1 MSLTKQQQ
9 TNFYL
14 IRISTYLLAA
24 LMLYA
29 GINKLFIRGIDGV
42 INMLTGAGFFLPV
55 FLAWVLVIA
64 EIGSGIMLFTGLYKK
79 YVVLVPAFIMLV
91 ITFTTAFGNYQS
103 MIQHLAL
110 GSTYILVGYLSY
122 K

>member
-1 MSLTKQQQ
+1 MNANKQKKV
-9 TNFYL
+9 NFL
-14 IRISTYLLAA
+14 IKINTYFLAA

-29 GINKLFIRGIDGV
+29 GINKLFINGIDGV
-42 INMLTGAGFFLPV
+42 IGMLTNAGFFLPV

-64 EIGSGIMLFTGLYKK
+64 EIGSGIMLFTGFYKK

-91 ITFTTAFGNYQS
+91 ITFTIAFGNWQS
-103 MIQHLAL
+103 MIQHLLLA
-110 GSTYILVGYLSY
+110 SNYLLIGCISS

>member
-1 MSLTKQQQ
+1 MSVTKQQQ

-42 INMLTGAGFFLPV
+42 IGMLSGAGFFLPV
-55 FLAWVLVIA
+55 ILAWVLVIA
-64 EIGSGIMLFTGLYKK
+64 EIGSGIMLFTGKFK
-79 YVVLVPAFIMLV
+79 RQVVLVPAFIMVV
-91 ITFTTAFGNYQS
+91 ITFTMALGNWQS

-110 GSTYILVGYLSY
+110 ASTYILVGYVSY

>member
-1 MSLTKQQQ
+1 MNLAKQQKI
-9 TNFYL
+9 NIWL
-14 IRISTYLLAA
+14 IKISTYLLAA

-29 GINKLFIRGIDGV
+29 GINKLFLRGIDGV
-42 INMLTGAGFFLPV
+42 IGMLTGAGFFLPV
-55 FLAWVLVIA
+55 ILAWILVIA
-64 EIGSGIMLFTGLYKK
+64 EIGSGIMLFTEFYKK

-91 ITFTTAFGNYQS
+91 ITFTIALGNWQS

-110 GSTYILVGYLSY
+110 GSTYILVGYISY